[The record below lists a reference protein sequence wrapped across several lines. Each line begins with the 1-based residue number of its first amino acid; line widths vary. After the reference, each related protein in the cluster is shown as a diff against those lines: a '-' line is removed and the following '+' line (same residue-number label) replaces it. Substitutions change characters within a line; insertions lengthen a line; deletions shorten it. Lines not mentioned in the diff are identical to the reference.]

1 MSSNISIKEAASLLG
16 VSQQMLRVSL
26 QQGLFSFG
34 FAVKIKD
41 SSKYTYYINR
51 QQLNDYIKKE

>member
-1 MSSNISIKEAASLLG
+1 MNTNVSIKEAASLLG

-26 QQGLFSFG
+26 QQKLFPFG
-34 FAVKIKD
+34 IAIRIKD

-51 QQLNDYIKKE
+51 QQLNDYIKNK